1 MLVPLRATVR
11 QRDAALPGSQ
21 AQAGR
26 LWWAAVV
33 IADACAVGIYF
44 LWGPAR
50 GPAIALGASA
60 IAIYLLWVIVPK
72 PAFRKWAPDVIA
84 LGAFAAGIYFL
95 WGPARWAAV
104 AVSPAVSAIAI
115 YLLWVIVRKPNFLN
129 WAAVVVALGVCAVG
143 IYLLWGVWDGKPAAA
158 AFTRV
163 GGATRVETALEA
175 SRFWLTPPQLVV
187 ETQTKAS
194 SLMLGAAQ
202 CAMAHD
208 APLLFTS
215 SDPARQQ
222 LVDATV
228 NDWRAIETTHP
239 ESITVRSRVTFD
251 GRSET
256 LPATFQNLP
265 EVITI
270 QNQPGVS
277 RCLANGDPADF
288 AGLSTLEIPN
298 PIIRLPSQVPLR
310 QTLAPVVV
318 FAAAI
323 EPGDPPDVAVGLA
336 LAAHMAKPNGEKVSL
351 VVVPH
356 YLESDLE
363 LENKLQS
370 QHEQVTGGVVLGE
383 TPTVPEDTRV
393 LLRQLL
399 TSTDRQ
405 GVAAQVQANL
415 GSVGSLIAALL
426 ALAGLA
432 TAGGIAAPIVIEH
445 TKRTEERTRTETP
458 PSPPSIFEQAK
469 DKVEQ
474 VKDKVEQVKER
485 LKKVKEKL
493 MPGRK
498 SAWLT
503 GLGDKPKV
511 TVRLRSGRKV
521 TGIIVTQLPENT
533 RNATAFQIKTESQDP
548 NGGTSPPVASPAR
561 TEGKDVS
568 SPDAASAETERKD
581 VSSPDAAS
589 AETERKDV
597 SSPDAA
603 SAETEGKDVLVS
615 VKEIEQIYIID
626 SGSKT

>member
-11 QRDAALPGSQ
+11 QRDAAPPGSQ

-33 IADACAVGIYF
+33 IADACAVGLYF

-50 GPAIALGASA
+50 WAAIALGASA
-60 IAIYLLWVIVPK
+60 IAIWLWVIVPK
-72 PAFRKWAPDVIA
+72 PAVRKWAPDVIA

-222 LVDATV
+222 LVAATV

-270 QNQPGVS
+270 QNQPDVS
-277 RCLANGDPADF
+277 RCLANGDPADV

-298 PIIRLPSQVPLR
+298 PIIQLPSQVPLR

-336 LAAHMAKPNGEKVSL
+336 LAAHMAKANGEKVSL

-445 TKRTEERTRTETP
+445 RKRTEERTRTETP

-474 VKDKVEQVKER
+474 AKEKLEVKEK

-493 MPGRK
+493 MPERK

-511 TVRLRSGRKV
+511 TVRLRSGREV
-521 TGIIVTQLPENT
+521 TGIIVAQLPENT
-533 RNATAFQIKTESQDP
+533 RDAMAFQIKTESQDP
-548 NGGTSPPVASPAR
+548 NGATSPPDASPAR
-561 TEGKDVS
+561 
-568 SPDAASAETERKD
+568 
-581 VSSPDAAS
+581 
-589 AETERKDV
+589 
-597 SSPDAA
+597 
-603 SAETEGKDVLVS
+603 TEGKDVLVS

-626 SGSKT
+626 SGSET